1 MHPFVDVLY
10 ACFFVKQ
17 TICLQSSLYNA
28 NWNIVISTSEKY
40 TVVIKLKSDPHF
52 GVITCSNV
60 DLIDEAE
67 LAGRVHL
74 VEELLEAMIQA
85 SKYQLRMLHIK
96 MELAMIE
103 GERTEYRANRRIW
116 WSELTHLNYLENLL
130 LLLNSNPGCYQSVRN
145 YLLSL

>member
-1 MHPFVDVLY
+1 M
-10 ACFFVKQ
+10 
-17 TICLQSSLYNA
+17 
-28 NWNIVISTSEKY
+28 VISTSANY

-67 LAGRVHL
+67 LAGRVRL

-116 WSELTHLNYLENLL
+116 
-130 LLLNSNPGCYQSVRN
+130 
-145 YLLSL
+145 